1 MKSPAD
7 RLELPLGPQDEIA
20 SVWTGQ
26 TGKPTMDFGPVHLTV
41 SAHSFFEIECNVLKN
56 TLLVN

>member
-1 MKSPAD
+1 
-7 RLELPLGPQDEIA
+7 
-20 SVWTGQ
+20 
-26 TGKPTMDFGPVHLTV
+26 MDFGHVHLTV